1 MFWRKLAINIHLTA
15 QLLFILGTINDFFL
29 MILAHSARSHI
40 FDLVPSLAIFIIS
53 PWIITIFVLSVSLV
67 ISILTEDKVVV
78 KRDIFGYIVMAII
91 YAILLTLSL
100 FNPVIVWPVMLSYI
114 VYMSWAGSLAYF
126 KLAIIKGK

>member
-29 MILAHSARSHI
+29 MILAHSHI
-40 FDLVPSLAIFIIS
+40 FDLVPSFAIFIIS
-53 PWIITIFVLSVSLV
+53 PWIFVIFVLSVSLV